1 MQARLTDFRELTA
14 REITG
19 FDCIRDK
26 MVYLDGLAQDCSNSM
41 VLAMELL
48 QLCAKPL
55 IYPLNILRLTQNG
68 LHFTDN
74 IFKLFLAAT
83 KQL

>member
-1 MQARLTDFRELTA
+1 MWHTEL
-14 REITG
+14 
-19 FDCIRDK
+19 
-26 MVYLDGLAQDCSNSM
+26 YLDGLAQDCSNSR

-55 IYPLNILRLTQNG
+55 IYPLKSFNILRLTQNG